1 MIKLMT
7 IRLVSLVE
15 QMLQLHRLPAAA
27 RTGHERTALERQ
39 IEATD
44 GQIDRLVCELYGL
57 TEEEIEI
64 VRAANRNMMKPRFY
78 VYDEDGRRTGVI
90 VPIGL
95 WNRISQ
101 LVEDRNEDA
110 DWDPSKYRGMYKDL
124 RIDVKKES
132 KALRDEWT
140 RL

>member
-1 MIKLMT
+1 MQ
-7 IRLVSLVE
+7 V
-15 QMLQLHRLPAAA
+15 Q
-27 RTGHERTALERQ
+27 
-39 IEATD
+39 
-44 GQIDRLVCELYGL
+44 
-57 TEEEIEI
+57 
-64 VRAANRNMMKPRFY
+64 Y

-101 LVEDRNEDA
+101 LAEDRKEDA
-110 DWDPSKYRGMYKDL
+110 DWDPSKYRGMYKHL